1 MNENI
6 LLIPR
11 LVDVGK
17 ACSRV
22 IRMNI
27 LSAVAVKF
35 TFLVLALIGM
45 SNLAMAI
52 FADVGV
58 TVLVILNSLRLYNF
72 NGTEK

>member
-58 TVLVILNSLRLYNF
+58 TVLVIRNSLRLYNF